1 MSERCVVAV
10 DGVVQGV
17 GFRPYVHQL
26 ATSLNLRG
34 LVRND
39 SDGVLVELEGERAA
53 IGRFLQELR
62 VAPPPLAAID
72 TISVLPGRPGSY
84 SGFTIAA
91 SDLRHTPTALISP
104 DMATCAACRAELFDP
119 ANRRFRYPFIN
130 CTNCGPRFT
139 IVHAAP
145 YDRAR
150 TSMAHFVMCAACRR
164 EYEDPRDRR
173 FHAQPIACAE
183 CGPALGYR
191 PARGP
196 GEDQSGDRALLAATA
211 ALLAGLVVAIKGLGG
226 YHLACDALNQ
236 QAVERLRARK
246 HREAKP
252 FAVMVEDLSAAQC
265 LAQVGNA
272 EAALLQSPAQP
283 IVLLRKPATPSL
295 AEAVAP
301 GSDTIGVML
310 AYTPLHHLLLAEV
323 ARPLVMTSGNRS
335 DEPIAFEDAEALSR
349 LEGIADGFLFHDRP
363 ITTRCDDSVARVM
376 SGAPALIRRSRG
388 YAPRPIR
395 LRDPFPVPVLA
406 LGGHLKNTFCLG
418 RGHHAFLSHHVGDLD
433 HPSAQLAL
441 RCGVEH
447 YQRLFDTA
455 PAVVAH
461 DLHPDYHSTRLAA
474 RLGLPTIAV
483 QHHHAHVAA
492 CLAEHDITGPVLG
505 VVFDGSGYG
514 TDGAVWG
521 GEFLLVDGPRFD
533 RLAHLDYVGLPGG
546 DAAAREP
553 WRMAASHLW
562 SAFGDGCEGSPILAR
577 RKRDWAV
584 LRRML
589 ERGFHSPPTS
599 SVGRLFD
606 AVASL
611 VGIADRVA
619 FEAQAAIQLEAV
631 ADRGTTRSYPVDL
644 RQDRDVLLLEARPL
658 IRGVVDD
665 ISRGLPMAEIAGAFH
680 NAVRDL
686 VVAAVGRLAE
696 RTGVRRVALTGGVFQ
711 NALLLERTAAML
723 TEHGYD
729 VLVHRRVPCNDGG
742 LALGQAVVAS
752 AIHDS
757 QGG

>member
-39 SDGVLVELEGERAA
+39 SAGVLVELEGERAA

-84 SGFTIAA
+84 SGFTIATSEVQQTA
-91 SDLRHTPTALISP
+91 SALISP
-104 DMATCAACRAELFDP
+104 DVATCGSCRAELFDP
-119 ANRRFRYPFIN
+119 ANRRYRYPFIN
-130 CTNCGPRFT
+130 CTHCGPRFT

-164 EYEDPRDRR
+164 EYEDPGDRR

-183 CGPALGYR
+183 CGPALTYR
-191 PARGP
+191 EAGGSGEDRP
-196 GEDQSGDRALLAATA
+196 GESALRSTTA

-226 YHLACDALNQ
+226 YHLACNALNQ
-236 QAVERLRARK
+236 EAVERLRVRK

-252 FAVMVEDLSAAQC
+252 FAVMAEDLAAARS
-265 LAQVGNA
+265 LAHVTDA
-272 EAALLQSPAQP
+272 EAALLQSAARP

-310 AYTPLHHLLLAEV
+310 AYAPLHHLLLAEV

-363 ITTRCDDSVARVM
+363 ITMRCDDSVARVV
-376 SGAPALIRRSRG
+376 SGAPVLIRRSRG
-388 YAPRPIR
+388 YAPRPLR
-395 LRDPFPVPVLA
+395 LGNPFPVPVLA

-418 RGHHAFLSHHVGDLD
+418 RGHHAFLSQHVGDLD
-433 HPSAQLAL
+433 HPSAQAAL

-455 PAVVAH
+455 PAMVAH

-474 RLGLPTIAV
+474 RLGLPAIAV

-521 GEFLLVDGPRFD
+521 GEFLLVDGPRFE

-546 DAAAREP
+546 DAAVREP

-562 SAFGDGCEGSPILAR
+562 SAFGDGCEGFPILAR
-577 RKRDWAV
+577 RGRNWAV

-589 ERGFHSPPTS
+589 ERGFRSPPTS

-619 FEAQAAIQLEAV
+619 FEAQAAMQLEAV

-644 RQDRDVLLLEARPL
+644 RQDGDTVVLDTRPL

-665 ISRGLPMAEIAGAFH
+665 VSRGLPVAEIAGAFH
-680 NAVRDL
+680 NAMRDL
-686 VVAAVGRLAE
+686 IVAVVSRLAE
-696 RTGVRRVALTGGVFQ
+696 RTGIRRVALTGGVFQ
-711 NALLLERTAAML
+711 NALLLERTHDALAAR
-723 TEHGYD
+723 GND
-729 VLVHRRVPCNDGG
+729 VLIHRRVPCNDGG

-757 QGG
+757 RGG